1 MRKYIKRILLAV
13 VALMLFLGLKI
24 WVIENSEKIA
34 IHQVALKC
42 ELTDVSLTLMELTS
56 PIDPTEFMQL
66 KKDYYSG
73 WIYLNSIASVGMS
86 ENGLVHNTLM
96 KEFVT
101 HYENWY
107 KSKNL
112 YGEDLR
118 EAKQNVRID
127 RQTLEYEFTVT
138 QGKSKLV
145 AKRAC
150 KKIPRSI
157 FEQERKRVANA
168 TKKMQKI

>member
-24 WVIENSEKIA
+24 WVIDNSEKIA

-56 PIDPTEFMQL
+56 PIDPIDFMQL

>member
-1 MRKYIKRILLAV
+1 MRKYIKLILLAI

-24 WVIENSEKIA
+24 WVIENSKKIA

-42 ELTDVSLTLMELTS
+42 EVADVSLTLMELKK
-56 PIDPTEFMQL
+56 PLKQTEFMQL

-73 WIYLNSIASVGMS
+73 RIYLNSIASVGMS
-86 ENGLVHNTLM
+86 EDGLKYDTLM

-107 KSKNL
+107 TSKTV
-112 YGEDLR
+112 YGEDVR
-118 EAKQNVRID
+118 RGKHNIRID
-127 RQTLEYEFTVT
+127 RQTLEYKFTATVND
-138 QGKSKLV
+138 SKIV
-145 AKRAC
+145 IERAC
-150 KKIPRSI
+150 EKIPRSI

>member
-42 ELTDVSLTLMELTS
+42 ELADVSLTLAELNQPLELT
-56 PIDPTEFMQL
+56 EFIQL

-73 WIYLNSIASVGMS
+73 RIYLNSIASVGMS
-86 ENGLVHNTLM
+86 KNGLVHNTLL

-112 YGEDLR
+112 FGEDLR
-118 EAKQNVRID
+118 QGKQNIRID
-127 RQTLEYEFTVT
+127 RQTLEYKFTADVDD
-138 QGKSKLV
+138 SKIV
-145 AKRAC
+145 IERAC
-150 KKIPRSI
+150 EKIPRSI